1 MATVAHS
8 FIPNQTVYVVDP
20 LCGVREGVV
29 LAVIINIK
37 PTGTIIKYDVAYT
50 NAANGT
56 ITTVESNVFGDV
68 DSALT
73 AYRAI
78 ILA

>member
-1 MATVAHS
+1 MATVTHS
-8 FIPNQTVYVVDP
+8 YTPNQTVFVIDP
-20 LCGVREGVV
+20 TCGVREGVV
-29 LAVIINIK
+29 LAVIINVK
-37 PTGTIIKYDVAYT
+37 PTGTVINYDIAYT

-56 ITTVESNVFGDV
+56 TTTAESNVFGDV